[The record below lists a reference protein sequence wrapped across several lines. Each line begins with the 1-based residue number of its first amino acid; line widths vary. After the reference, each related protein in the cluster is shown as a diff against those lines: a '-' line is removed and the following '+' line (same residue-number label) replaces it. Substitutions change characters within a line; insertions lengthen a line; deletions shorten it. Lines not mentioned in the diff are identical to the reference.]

1 MGSNDETL
9 GIALDGRLRKVM
21 ISRTPSLQL
30 VYVSFNSQSC
40 YRGYKARGEV
50 KKLKAAILIQS
61 NVRGMIQRR
70 RYCRVKQLVIVLQST
85 VRARRCQRNCD
96 ELKHATILLQRK
108 ARANIASRKTRE
120 EYLAAKRA
128 AVKLQ
133 SCYRGWKARC
143 IAHQIGAAILIQRWF
158 RRNVAGRRAREE
170 YRKLKEAAVILQ
182 AAYRG
187 YCARV
192 IALDVRAARTI
203 QAAIR
208 GFITRKRI
216 QVRHCFLHYSKLLT
230 RSV

>member
-1 MGSNDETL
+1 MY
-9 GIALDGRLRKVM
+9 RKGPVTEFEFWVQM
-21 ISRTPSLQL
+21 FKRYEQRWIDACAKLWFLSSLC
-30 VYVSFNSQSC
+30 VSFNSQSC

-70 RYCRVKQLVIVLQST
+70 RYCHAKQLVIVLQST
-85 VRARRCQRNCD
+85 VRARRCQRNHG
-96 ELKHATILLQRK
+96 ELKHAAILLQRK
-108 ARANIASRKTRE
+108 ARANIACRKARE
-120 EYLAAKRA
+120 EFLAAKHA

-143 IAHQIGAAILIQRWF
+143 IVHQIGAAILIQRWF
-158 RRNVAGRRAREE
+158 RSNVAGRRAREE

-192 IALDVRAARTI
+192 FSRDVRAARII

-216 QVRHCFLHYSKLLT
+216 EVRHCFFH
-230 RSV
+230 